1 MENFEEI
8 ILQFLSPTWGFLIF
22 HCSFTSPSIVSNI
35 FPIFTLN
42 FS

>member
-8 ILQFLSPTWGFLIF
+8 ILQFLSPTWGLLILY
-22 HCSFTSPSIVSNI
+22 CSFTSPSIVSNI